1 MAVLDATGRCRTA
14 CFARHR
20 GQTTGSRSRVEY
32 HPRIGDLARLVLLLH
47 VLAAFVYG
55 AGYIGTN
62 VLTEFARRTDDTVL
76 RRHAL
81 HFSGVLDRLN
91 VTGGGLVAVT
101 GVFAVFAF
109 GYSLLTPWVLAA
121 IALYVVI
128 VGTGIFF
135 WGRVGREI
143 DRALTAGE
151 DAQVNALLLSPL
163 NVAISRAENI
173 LFVTLIALMVLRP
186 GV

>member
-1 MAVLDATGRCRTA
+1 LTITRRPRAGPEL
-14 CFARHR
+14 
-20 GQTTGSRSRVEY
+20 QY

-62 VLTEFARRTDDTVL
+62 VLTEFARRTDDPIL

-81 HFSGVLDRLN
+81 HSSGVIDRLT
-91 VTGGGLVAVT
+91 VTGGTAAGIT
-101 GVFAVFAF
+101 GILAVFTFA
-109 GYSLLTPWVLAA
+109 YSLLTPWILAA
-121 IALYVVI
+121 IALYVII
-128 VGTGIFF
+128 VATGILF

-143 DRALTAGE
+143 DRALTAGDE
-151 DAQVNALLLSPL
+151 AQVNALLHSPR

-173 LFVTLIALMVLRP
+173 LFAALIALMVLRP